1 MGYAGLIGFIF
12 GGAVG
17 SGLTALILKKKY
29 DDRLAEEIEDVK
41 RVYSRERSKEEE
53 EKSDTAKLDI
63 SVSNTDRTYSS
74 GNTSY
79 GEPSTATVPSD
90 YFPKEEEE
98 KIVERI
104 SPSESPSFPYLI
116 SDDTYVD
123 TNLTYSKETLH
134 YYNGDGVIAD
144 EDLEAIIDPESIVGD
159 HIPEYFENVRR
170 SEHFIDAIYIRN
182 DNLSRDFEIIYHDD
196 SFFYE

>member
-41 RVYSRERSKEEE
+41 KVYSRKKEE
-53 EKSDTAKLDI
+53 KVDTDRLDI
-63 SVSNTDRTYSS
+63 SVSSIDSSYSS

-79 GEPSTATVPSD
+79 REPSTVTVPFN
-90 YFPKEEEE
+90 YFPKEEEEE

-159 HIPEYFENVRR
+159 HIPEYFENVRKT
-170 SEHFIDAIYIRN
+170 EHFVDAIYIRN

>member
-17 SGLTALILKKKY
+17 SGLTAFILKKKY

-41 RVYSRERSKEEE
+41 KVYSREKE
-53 EKSDTAKLDI
+53 EKSDTDKFDI
-63 SVSNTDRTYSS
+63 SLSSDNRTYSVAPS
-74 GNTSY
+74 FPS
-79 GEPSTATVPSD
+79 EPSTVTIPSD

-159 HIPEYFENVRR
+159 HISEYFENVRR
-170 SEHFIDAIYIRN
+170 TEHFVDAIYIRN